1 MVMFYGSGVLGDL
14 GSAALCSCW
23 GGQPLVGTNACCLR
37 SCDNPALGCWS
48 SNWGYPLPSA
58 EVDASGCVVSD
69 LHLSR
74 VALHPSLAL
83 TGSLIY
89 THLHSK
95 IVYLSV
101 YPPSIVSFWCCVLF
115 ECALLQKQQLATQ
128 RVCLLHPRL
137 LLPFPFFSSF
147 FSNFSSLLSSIWP
160 LRPLCSSNN
169 IH

>member
-1 MVMFYGSGVLGDL
+1 MFYGSGVLGFL
-14 GSAALCSCW
+14 SSCW

-37 SCDNPALGCWS
+37 SRDNPALGCWS
-48 SNWGYPLPSA
+48 SNWGHPLPSA
-58 EVDASGCVVSD
+58 GVDASGCVVSD

-83 TGSLIY
+83 TESLIY

-95 IVYLSV
+95 ILYLSV

-128 RVCLLHPRL
+128 RVCLFHPRL
-137 LLPFPFFSSF
+137 LPPPPFFSSF
-147 FSNFSSLLSSIWP
+147 FSNFSSFLSSIWP
-160 LRPLCSSNN
+160 LPPLCSSNN

>member
-1 MVMFYGSGVLGDL
+1 MLMFYGSGVLGDL
-14 GSAALCSCW
+14 RSAALSSCW
-23 GGQPLVGTNACCLR
+23 GGQPLVGTNAWCLR

-58 EVDASGCVVSD
+58 GVDASGCVVSD
-69 LHLSR
+69 LHLCR

-101 YPPSIVSFWCCVLF
+101 YPPSIGSFWCCVLF
-115 ECALLQKQQLATQ
+115 DCALLQKQQLATQ
-128 RVCLLHPRL
+128 RVCLLHPQ
-137 LLPFPFFSSF
+137 LLPPPFSSF
-147 FSNFSSLLSSIWP
+147 FPISLLSYLQSGLYALSAPAIIST
-160 LRPLCSSNN
+160 RQ
-169 IH
+169 

>member
-1 MVMFYGSGVLGDL
+1 MFYGSGVLGFL
-14 GSAALCSCW
+14 SSCW

-37 SCDNPALGCWS
+37 SRDNPALGCWS
-48 SNWGYPLPSA
+48 SNWGHPLPSA
-58 EVDASGCVVSD
+58 GVDASGCVVSD

-89 THLHSK
+89 THTAKLY
-95 IVYLSV
+95 ICLCT
-101 YPPSIVSFWCCVLF
+101 PPLSFWCCVLF

-137 LLPFPFFSSF
+137 LLPPRSFPLFFPI
-147 FSNFSSLLSSIWP
+147 SLLSYLQSGLYP
-160 LRPLCSSNN
+160 LSAPAIISTRQ
-169 IH
+169 

>member
-101 YPPSIVSFWCCVLF
+101 YPPSIVSFWCSWRPSVSVYFTLDFYFHSHSFPLF
-115 ECALLQKQQLATQ
+115 
-128 RVCLLHPRL
+128 
-137 LLPFPFFSSF
+137 FPI
-147 FSNFSSLLSSIWP
+147 SLLSYLQSGLYALSAPAIIST
-160 LRPLCSSNN
+160 RQ
-169 IH
+169 

>member
-1 MVMFYGSGVLGDL
+1 MFYGSGVLGFL
-14 GSAALCSCW
+14 SSCW

-37 SCDNPALGCWS
+37 SRDNPALGCWS
-48 SNWGYPLPSA
+48 SNWGHPLPSA
-58 EVDASGCVVSD
+58 GVDASGCVVSD

-101 YPPSIVSFWCCVLF
+101 YPPPLLCLFGAVYYLSVLCYRSSSWRPSVSVYFTLDF
-115 ECALLQKQQLATQ
+115 Y
-128 RVCLLHPRL
+128 LHPHS
-137 LLPFPFFSSF
+137 FPLFFPI
-147 FSNFSSLLSSIWP
+147 SLLSYPQSGLYP
-160 LRPLCSSNN
+160 LSAPAIISTRQ
-169 IH
+169 